1 MYAAFGHTQIPQ
13 AQFADLMK
21 KLKSH
26 MKILNDY
33 LDGKYYLVGDNV
45 TIADIMVAMYL
56 SLPFQTLFDGEKG
69 LTRK

>member
-1 MYAAFGHTQIPQ
+1 
-13 AQFADLMK
+13 MK

-56 SLPFQTLFDGEKG
+56 SLPF
-69 LTRK
+69 